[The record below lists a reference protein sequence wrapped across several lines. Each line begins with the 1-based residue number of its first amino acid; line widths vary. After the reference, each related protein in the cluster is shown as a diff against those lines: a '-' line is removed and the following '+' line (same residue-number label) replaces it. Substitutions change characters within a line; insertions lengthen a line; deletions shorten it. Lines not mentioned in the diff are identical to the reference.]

1 MDDKVNYTLVGAFVL
16 VLAAALVAGVLWLA
30 AGIGGQRAMDPYRAF
45 IQESVAGLNVDAP
58 VKYMGVDVGKVSRIE
73 IDPQNSQQVRL
84 HFQIAHGTP
93 IKRDSLAVLK
103 TQGLTGIAYVEL
115 GGGAKDSP
123 LLPPSEREPYPV
135 IRTKAS
141 LSTRLE
147 NVLTNVLAQLDRTS
161 GNIDA
166 VLSDANRAA
175 FTQALADIAAVMHV
189 VAERKGTID
198 AGIGS
203 AARTFD
209 KSERVAAQ
217 LGPVIE
223 RVGRAADAVET
234 LGQEAA
240 RASKGAG
247 QAASSVSADS
257 RRFADQALPELQK
270 LLLRLNDLSTSLQ
283 RLSEQTERSPAGLLL
298 GHGAVPDG
306 PGETSPGVAKP

>member
-1 MDDKVNYTLVGAFVL
+1 MNYVAVGAFVL
-16 VLAAALVAGVLWLA
+16 GLGALAIAGVLWLA
-30 AGIGGQRAMDPYRAF
+30 SGGAWSQRYDIYLAVSD
-45 IQESVAGLNVDAP
+45 ESVAGLNLNAP
-58 VKYMGVDVGKVSRIE
+58 VKYSGVDVGKVREIRLDPANPERVLLVFDIE
-73 IDPQNSQQVRL
+73 
-84 HFQIAHGTP
+84 HGTP
-93 IKRDSLAVLK
+93 IRRDTEAVLK

-189 VAERKGTID
+189 VAERKGSID

>member
-1 MDDKVNYTLVGAFVL
+1 MNYVAVGAFVL
-16 VLAAALVAGVLWLA
+16 GLGALAIAGVLWLA
-30 AGIGGQRAMDPYRAF
+30 SGGAWSQRYDIYLAVSD
-45 IQESVAGLNVDAP
+45 ESVAGLNLNAP
-58 VKYMGVDVGKVSRIE
+58 VKYSGVDVGKVREIRLDPANPERVLLVFDIE
-73 IDPQNSQQVRL
+73 
-84 HFQIAHGTP
+84 HGTP
-93 IKRDSLAVLK
+93 IRRDTEAVLK

-141 LSTRLE
+141 LSTRIE

-175 FTQALADIAAVMHV
+175 FTQALADIAAVVHV
-189 VAERKGTID
+189 VAERKGSID

>member
-1 MDDKVNYTLVGAFVL
+1 VNYVAVGAFVL
-16 VLAAALVAGVLWLA
+16 GLGALAIAGVLWLA
-30 AGIGGQRAMDPYRAF
+30 SGGAWSQRYDIYLAVSD
-45 IQESVAGLNVDAP
+45 ESVAGLNLNAP
-58 VKYMGVDVGKVSRIE
+58 VKYSGVDVGKVREIRLDPANPERVLLVFDIE
-73 IDPQNSQQVRL
+73 
-84 HFQIAHGTP
+84 HGTP
-93 IKRDSLAVLK
+93 IRRDTEAVLK

>member
-1 MDDKVNYTLVGAFVL
+1 MNYVAVGAFVL
-16 VLAAALVAGVLWLA
+16 GLGALAIAGVLWLA
-30 AGIGGQRAMDPYRAF
+30 SGGAWSQRYDIYLAVSD
-45 IQESVAGLNVDAP
+45 ESVAGLNLNAP
-58 VKYMGVDVGKVSRIE
+58 VKYSGVDVGKVREIRLDPANPERVLLVFDIE
-73 IDPQNSQQVRL
+73 
-84 HFQIAHGTP
+84 HGTP
-93 IKRDSLAVLK
+93 IRRDTEAVLK

-141 LSTRLE
+141 LSTRIE

>member
-1 MDDKVNYTLVGAFVL
+1 MNYVAVGAFVL
-16 VLAAALVAGVLWLA
+16 GLGALAIAGVLWLA
-30 AGIGGQRAMDPYRAF
+30 SGGAWSQRYDIYLAVSD
-45 IQESVAGLNVDAP
+45 ESVAGLNLNAP
-58 VKYMGVDVGKVSRIE
+58 VKYSGVDVGKVREIRLDPANPERVLLVFDIE
-73 IDPQNSQQVRL
+73 
-84 HFQIAHGTP
+84 HGTP
-93 IKRDSLAVLK
+93 IRRDTEAVLK

>member
-1 MDDKVNYTLVGAFVL
+1 VNYVAVGAFVL
-16 VLAAALVAGVLWLA
+16 GLGALAIAGVLWLA
-30 AGIGGQRAMDPYRAF
+30 SGGAWSQRYDIYLAVSD
-45 IQESVAGLNVDAP
+45 ESVAGLNLNAP
-58 VKYMGVDVGKVSRIE
+58 VKYSGVDVGKVREIRLDPANPERVLLVFDIE
-73 IDPQNSQQVRL
+73 
-84 HFQIAHGTP
+84 HGTP
-93 IKRDSLAVLK
+93 IRRDTEAVLK

-175 FTQALADIAAVMHV
+175 FTQALADIAAVVHV
-189 VAERKGTID
+189 VAERKGSID

>member
-1 MDDKVNYTLVGAFVL
+1 
-16 VLAAALVAGVLWLA
+16 VAGVGRRL
-30 AGIGGQRAMDPYRAF
+30 DPANPERVLLVF
-45 IQESVAGLNVDAP
+45 D
-58 VKYMGVDVGKVSRIE
+58 IE
-73 IDPQNSQQVRL
+73 
-84 HFQIAHGTP
+84 HGTP
-93 IKRDSLAVLK
+93 IRRDTEAVLK

-189 VAERKGTID
+189 VAERKGSID

>member
-1 MDDKVNYTLVGAFVL
+1 VNYVAVGAFVL
-16 VLAAALVAGVLWLA
+16 GLGALAIAGVLWLA
-30 AGIGGQRAMDPYRAF
+30 SGGAWSQRYDIYLAVSD
-45 IQESVAGLNVDAP
+45 ESVAGLNLNAP
-58 VKYMGVDVGKVSRIE
+58 VKYSGVDVGKVREIRLDPANPERVLLVFDIE
-73 IDPQNSQQVRL
+73 
-84 HFQIAHGTP
+84 HGTP
-93 IKRDSLAVLK
+93 IRRDTEAVLK

-175 FTQALADIAAVMHV
+175 FTQALADIATVVHV
-189 VAERKGTID
+189 VAGRKDSID

>member
-1 MDDKVNYTLVGAFVL
+1 MNYVAVGAFVL
-16 VLAAALVAGVLWLA
+16 LLGALAIAGVLWLA
-30 AGIGGQRAMDPYRAF
+30 SGGAWSQRYDIYLAVSD
-45 IQESVAGLNVDAP
+45 ESVAGLNLNAP
-58 VKYMGVDVGKVSRIE
+58 VKYSGVDVGKVREIRLDPANPERVLLVFDIE
-73 IDPQNSQQVRL
+73 
-84 HFQIAHGTP
+84 HGTP
-93 IKRDSLAVLK
+93 IRRDTEAVLK

-123 LLPPSEREPYPV
+123 LLPPSDREPYPV

-147 NVLTNVLAQLDRTS
+147 NVLTTVLAQLDRTS

-175 FTQALADIAAVMHV
+175 FTSALADIATVVHV
-189 VAERKGTID
+189 VAGRRDSID

-209 KSERVAAQ
+209 RSERVAAQ

-234 LGQEAA
+234 LGLEAA

-247 QAASSVSADS
+247 QAASSVSADA
-257 RRFADQALPELQK
+257 RRFADQALPELQR
-270 LLLRLNDLSTSLQ
+270 LLGRLNDLSTSLQ

>member
-1 MDDKVNYTLVGAFVL
+1 MNYVAVGAFVL
-16 VLAAALVAGVLWLA
+16 GLGALAIAGVLWLA
-30 AGIGGQRAMDPYRAF
+30 SGGAWSQRYDIYLAVSD
-45 IQESVAGLNVDAP
+45 ESVAGLNLNAP
-58 VKYMGVDVGKVSRIE
+58 VKYSGVDVGKVREIRLDPANPERVLLVFDIE
-73 IDPQNSQQVRL
+73 
-84 HFQIAHGTP
+84 HGTP
-93 IKRDSLAVLK
+93 IRRDTEAVLK

-166 VLSDANRAA
+166 VLSAANRAA

-189 VAERKGTID
+189 VAERKGSID